1 MPTEKELKDK
11 ETNLKQQLK
20 VSQKAIEKA
29 LKDKST
35 RTAKTQI
42 TKFRG
47 QLNDIEVIVISRL
60 SKLEGQ
66 PTYEKESD
74 EWVEL
79 SNDLEDKYATYQ
91 EDYALLDNVVAI
103 DPAKVARISALH
115 DSLKTRLKACRK
127 LVDDIVKAASE
138 ENK

>member
-60 SKLEGQ
+60 SKLE
-66 PTYEKESD
+66 
-74 EWVEL
+74 
-79 SNDLEDKYATYQ
+79 A
-91 EDYALLDNVVAI
+91 
-103 DPAKVARISALH
+103 
-115 DSLKTRLKACRK
+115 
-127 LVDDIVKAASE
+127 
-138 ENK
+138 